1 MFQFVS
7 QVNKTILQK
16 GRRKKKNTPT
26 FFRKKIL
33 EKVENF
39 PQKVEKNGGIKRKW
53 GSFDK
58 NLVKKVEKKWS
69 IKKP

>member
-7 QVNKTILQK
+7 QVNKNIPQK
-16 GRRKKKNTPT
+16 GRRKKNTPT

-39 PQKVEKNGGIKRKW
+39 PQKVEKKW
-53 GSFDK
+53 G
-58 NLVKKVEKKWS
+58 
-69 IKKP
+69 